1 MNGTQSNFTIF
12 LVFFFIISFISNGDE
27 PKQFNF
33 LEITITK
40 NGIGQYDFNIYHKNI
55 TTTIIQ
61 IKPNS
66 YVNPEESGLVS

>member
-1 MNGTQSNFTIF
+1 MVPRVILQYFWC
-12 LVFFFIISFISNGDE
+12 FFFIISFISNGDE

-40 NGIGQYDFNIYHKNI
+40 NCIGQYDFNIYHKNI